1 MENLKKSEFGDESL
15 LSKFQ
20 IEELDDRLEM
30 CWFNCN
36 TNDCIIQ
43 SNTTNE
49 SCCSPSQTNG
59 SQGVTIRVG
68 GGGESPTGAPN
79 PEP

>member
-1 MENLKKSEFGDESL
+1 MENFKKSEFGDENL

-49 SCCSPSQTNG
+49 SCCSPSQGNPG
-59 SQGVTIRVG
+59 ITITL
-68 GGGESPTGAPN
+68 GGESPLSRPN